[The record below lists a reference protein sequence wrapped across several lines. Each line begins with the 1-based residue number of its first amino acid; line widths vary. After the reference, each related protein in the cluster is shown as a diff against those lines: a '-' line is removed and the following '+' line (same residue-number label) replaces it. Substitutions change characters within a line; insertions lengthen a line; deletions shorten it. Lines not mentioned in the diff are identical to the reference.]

1 MKKSISIII
10 SLLLAIPI
18 WSRDYNIVTQGKA
31 IDDGK
36 TLNTKIIQSAIDQL
50 SKEGGGR
57 IIFSKRFLSHWLH
70 TNQIGY

>member
-31 IDDGK
+31 IGDGK
-36 TLNTKIIQSAIDQL
+36 TLNTKIIQSWRKTAPKSSVDNFDTFMDGYFA
-50 SKEGGGR
+50 KE
-57 IIFSKRFLSHWLH
+57 K
-70 TNQIGY
+70 